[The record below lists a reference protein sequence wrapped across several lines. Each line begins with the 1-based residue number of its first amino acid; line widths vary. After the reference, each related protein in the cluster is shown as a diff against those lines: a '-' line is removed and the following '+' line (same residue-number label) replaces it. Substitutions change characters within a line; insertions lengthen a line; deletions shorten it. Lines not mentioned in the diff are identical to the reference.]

1 MEDLI
6 PTELKMV
13 SIMGEASNTLGVL
26 IADVVVQP
34 KEVRYAF
41 FIIDGKPFYSII
53 IDKDSIHT
61 NECVS
66 STLHQSLMF

>member
-26 IADVVVQP
+26 IADV
-34 KEVRYAF
+34 
-41 FIIDGKPFYSII
+41 IDGKPFYSII